1 MKVNISKSDCNFYV
15 NEEKRTVVCVIKEIK
30 QQDGSKIPIR
40 LMLLNYLRE
49 ILHKYEDPK
58 LGVNIMLCNLGEKL
72 MMPAVVTGKSTCSS
86 EDEWNEQ
93 LGREIAYARARQS
106 LYKNFYRRA
115 TLVSNSISDSL
126 DSIVEDFNLLGQK
139 LTNAQTGLQNR
150 IDEALEK

>member
-15 NEEKRTVVCVIKEIK
+15 NKDKRTVVCVIKEIK
-30 QQDGSKIPIR
+30 QQDGSKMPVR

-49 ILHKYEDPK
+49 ILHKHEDPK

-72 MMPAVVTGKSTCSS
+72 MMPSVITGKSTCSN

-93 LGREIAYARARQS
+93 LGREIAYARARQT

-115 TLVSNSISDSL
+115 TLVSNSISDNL
-126 DSIVEDFNLLGQK
+126 DNIIEDFNLLGQK
-139 LTNAQTGLQNR
+139 LTNAQTGIQSR
-150 IDEALEK
+150 IDEALGK